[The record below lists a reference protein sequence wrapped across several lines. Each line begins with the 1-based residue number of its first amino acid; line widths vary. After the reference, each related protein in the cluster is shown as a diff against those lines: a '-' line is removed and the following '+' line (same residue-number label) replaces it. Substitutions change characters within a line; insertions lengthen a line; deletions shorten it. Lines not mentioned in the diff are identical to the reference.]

1 MIASTAD
8 GTAVSIRR
16 NGFERI
22 HGMWCNIATCRSH
35 RVRSKEVEV
44 AARLSSGGL
53 IYAMNDAYD
62 ILYTHIHIYTYTH
75 ADYDTIHYIGNTIN
89 FVPLSSCL
97 R

>member
-1 MIASTAD
+1 MSASTRARAAH

-16 NGFERI
+16 NGSERI

-35 RVRSKEVEV
+35 RARSKEVEV

-62 ILYTHIHIYTYTH
+62 ILYIRTYPYAHAHTHMRI
-75 ADYDTIHYIGNTIN
+75 TIPYIISEI
-89 FVPLSSCL
+89 P
-97 R
+97 